1 MPRLPPGRCGSAETL
16 RAGMA
21 GAKDQDRTASN
32 LLAEL
37 AGAAPLAATAAT
49 AFAAATVAAT
59 ATVAAATAV
68 ATAAAATTAAAVAAT
83 TAAAAT
89 TTAAVAATT
98 ATAAA
103 AAAAAA
109 GLPARLVDDQAAAF
123 ERVAVQSANGGLRRL
138 VGGHR
143 DEAEAARAA
152 GFAIGDD
159 LGIDDFT
166 VIAEKLRQLRVGRAP
181 RQVAHVD
188 LGSHR
193 NSFLGPLDSL
203 HFEGH
208 LKRANREMQFRGS
221 GVPTRFSTL
230 PQTYPNAQWR
240 PPGSLPG
247 VATGTD
253 RCAS

>member
-1 MPRLPPGRCGSAETL
+1 
-16 RAGMA
+16 

-37 AGAAPLAATAAT
+37 AGTAPLAATA

-59 ATVAAATAV
+59 ATVATATAV
-68 ATAAAATTAAAVAAT
+68 ATAAAAATATAAAIA
-83 TAAAAT
+83 
-89 TTAAVAATT
+89 T

-103 AAAAAA
+103 ATAATAAVAAATATAAEAAAAA
-109 GLPARLVDDQAAAF
+109 GLLARLVDDQAAAC

-253 RCAS
+253 RCASAPGSRRARCAKSLEKIPGTV